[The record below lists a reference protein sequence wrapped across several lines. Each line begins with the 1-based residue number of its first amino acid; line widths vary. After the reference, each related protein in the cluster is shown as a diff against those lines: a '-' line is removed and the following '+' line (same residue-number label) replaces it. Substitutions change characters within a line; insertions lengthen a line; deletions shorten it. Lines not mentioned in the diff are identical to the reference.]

1 MILST
6 VYAIVVA
13 VLSVAAFIVALVAW
27 RDADDSPDFTRRTVL
42 ALAVSVVAGGV
53 ALVCAYGAL
62 LLLTR

>member
-6 VYAIVVA
+6 VYAIAVA
-13 VLSVAAFIVALVAW
+13 IVAVAAFTVSMVAF
-27 RDADDSPDFTRRTVL
+27 RDADTQPQRDRRTVI
-42 ALAVSVVAGGV
+42 ALAVCVVAGGV